1 MKKQY
6 KEYTEITKEILDQ
19 IKVGDFVKIND
30 WKRPLIVVGV
40 SENYFCMC
48 RNAFGE
54 ILYSVCEKKP
64 WNGIRHNSMIGEMFH
79 CGTDNMVFG
88 APGFDYKFNDENEIK
103 RYLQMFE
110 EERIELSHRTSIPIH
125 KISFK

>member
-19 IKVGDFVKIND
+19 VKVGDFVKIND

-64 WNGIRHNSMIGEMFH
+64 WNGIRHNSMTGEMFH

-110 EERIELSHRTSIPIH
+110 YEKIELSHRTSVPIY

>member
-1 MKKQY
+1 MKNY

-19 IKVGDFVKIND
+19 VKIGDFVKIND

-88 APGFDYKFNDENEIK
+88 VAGFDYRFNDENEIK

-110 EERIELSHRTSIPIH
+110 EEKIELSHRTSVPIY